1 MGVDRVLCNRE
12 CVTVC
17 DGGGDDGN
25 GPTVAKQWRPRS
37 PDRRRRGVLRMS
49 QRIGLCG
56 GGSVVWGLFE
66 RELNEGSSTKG

>member
-1 MGVDRVLCNRE
+1 MTATDRRWRNSGGHYCRLIDVEEAC
-12 CVTVC
+12 
-17 DGGGDDGN
+17 GGGRPP
-25 GPTVAKQWRPRS
+25 PTQPLYAS
-37 PDRRRRGVLRMS
+37 STSLLRMS

>member
-1 MGVDRVLCNRE
+1 M
-12 CVTVC
+12 TA
-17 DGGGDDGN
+17 
-25 GPTVAKQWRPRS
+25 T
-37 PDRRRRGVLRMS
+37 DRRWRNSGGHGRLIDVEEGLS